1 MMDGNTIVVINCKA
15 IITAFFWRLGFQDND
30 YDNDAMSMMM
40 MMMMLTM
47 MVMQL

>member
-15 IITAFFWRLGFQDND
+15 IITAFFWRLGFQDSD
-30 YDNDAMSMMM
+30 YNNDAMSMMM
-40 MMMMLTM
+40 MTM